1 MLTHTTIS
9 IRGIGFPEVLIP
21 ILTDTP
27 SPVAVVVDERAL
39 VFSKLFPCSLRLLT
53 IPENWE
59 IIYVISKA

>member
-27 SPVAVVVDERAL
+27 SPVAVVVDERAF

-53 IPENWE
+53 IPEN
-59 IIYVISKA
+59 